1 MCVDIQNIMAKRW
14 RRLFMPHAA
23 RFQEGRNI
31 MRFQKL
37 LTLAVASMG
46 VLAVGQSVRAAT
58 ITGTT
63 YKYNN
68 TTPLT
73 CCDTFDT
80 ASVTEPAL
88 SNNTPSDAT
97 GTYGSGLLNNGRIG
111 FNQYSDNTAPD
122 YRNNN
127 TFAYQAEGIAA
138 TDTTNGGSAAT
149 ESSGAYSDS
158 NDFNLTFNLGAVYNN
173 LSSVRIDYNT
183 SPFAGFANP
192 GDITI
197 SDGTNTVTILSSTLA
212 AADNGVSGQRG
223 TYNFATAD
231 ISSLSGQFITIV
243 APNSGQY
250 LGLNEVT
257 FSTGGTPVPEPASL
271 GLLSLAGL
279 AALRRRR
286 A

>member
-1 MCVDIQNIMAKRW
+1 MI
-14 RRLFMPHAA
+14 H
-23 RFQEGRNI
+23 
-31 MRFQKL
+31 QKL
-37 LTLAVASMG
+37 FALAALSAGLFVA
-46 VLAVGQSVRAAT
+46 GQSANAAT

-68 TTPLT
+68 TTPAT

-80 ASVTEPAL
+80 ASTTEPL
-88 SNNTPSDAT
+88 LINN
-97 GTYGSGLLNNGRIG
+97 YGSGLLNNGRIG
-111 FNQYSDNTAPD
+111 QNQYADGTSPD
-122 YRNNN
+122 YRNDN

-138 TDTTNGGSAAT
+138 TDTANGGSAAT

-183 SPFAGFANP
+183 APAAGFENP

-197 SDGTNTVTILSSTLA
+197 SDGTNTVTILSSSLA
-212 AADNGVSGQRG
+212 PADNGASNLRG
-223 TYNFATAD
+223 TYNFTTAD

-243 APNSGQY
+243 APNTGQF

-257 FSTGGTPVPEPASL
+257 FSTGGTAVPEPASL